1 MYARRTIIFLGLL
14 LALTGTHRAVSA
26 ADGFDPAARA
36 KAIAPYIDARTIAV
50 LRIDLARIEVDQLFD
65 KFVELVPEADYEV
78 ERSRAAVAG
87 CHAALVKAGFVEV
100 YMVFSLA
107 DLPRQ
112 PPFFILP
119 VNGLVMAQDADLFD
133 AVDVLIAE
141 GYISI
146 KIKVGRQP
154 LAKDI
159 ETIQRLKELIGNRAT
174 IRLDANRLWTLDES
188 LEFCNQVAGDQ
199 IEYIEEPLADMSQYP
214 FFFDSTDM
222 PVAFDE
228 TLVEKGVEELDC
240 LDKVKAF
247 ILKPSLLGG
256 LSSTGQ
262 FIDIAYENKI
272 LPVISCTFP
281 SDLSLRSFALFAAMF
296 GITDIPLGLDTMK
309 WFAQSLLKEGFKV
322 TAGHID
328 VATLVN
334 RPVFNEQLLHELR

>member
-1 MYARRTIIFLGLL
+1 MNIVDINIKKYELPLTKPLVIKNHTINARSGIIVTLTDDQGNKGYGEAAPLPNLHRETLEDVINQLRNFKPQDISPLFMELL
-14 LALTGTHRAVSA
+14 YPSVKTALEMAM
-26 ADGFDPAARA
+26 FDLHWQSQN
-36 KAIAPYIDARTIAV
+36 T
-50 LRIDLARIEVDQLFD
+50 FD
-65 KFVELVPEADYEV
+65 KLQ
-78 ERSRAAVAG
+78 
-87 CHAALVKAGFVEV
+87 
-100 YMVFSLA
+100 
-107 DLPRQ
+107 DLR
-112 PPFFILP
+112 LP

-133 AVDVLIAE
+133 AVDALIAE

-146 KIKVGRQP
+146 KIKVGRQT

-159 ETIQRLKELIGNRAT
+159 ETIQRLTELIDNRAT
-174 IRLDANRLWTLDES
+174 IRLDANRLWTLDQAI
-188 LEFCNQVAGDQ
+188 EFCKQVAPNQ
-199 IEYIEEPLADMSQYP
+199 IDYIEEPLADISEYP
-214 FFFDSTDM
+214 KFFDSTDM
-222 PVAFDE
+222 PVAYDE
-228 TLVEKGVEELDC
+228 TLVELDDVDELDH
-240 LDKVKAF
+240 LDKIKAF

-256 LSSTGQ
+256 LSSIGQ

-309 WFAQSLLKEGFKV
+309 WFEYPLLKEGFKV

>member
-1 MYARRTIIFLGLL
+1 MKIVDFDIKKYDLPLARPLTIAGHKLTSRSGVIISLTDEEG
-14 LALTGTHRAVSA
+14 LTGYGEA
-26 ADGFDPAARA
+26 APLPGLHKETLED
-36 KAIAPYIDARTIAV
+36 AIFQLQQIKPPVISLDYLDSMCSSARTALEMALFD
-50 LRIDLARIEVDQLFD
+50 LRLQSQKAFD
-65 KFVELVPEADYEV
+65 KFRNLT
-78 ERSRAAVAG
+78 
-87 CHAALVKAGFVEV
+87 
-100 YMVFSLA
+100 
-107 DLPRQ
+107 
-112 PPFFILP
+112 LP

-159 ETIQRLKELIGNRAT
+159 ETMQRLKELVGNRAT

-199 IEYIEEPLADMSQYP
+199 IEYIEEPLADISQYP
-214 FFFDSTDM
+214 IFFDSTDM

-256 LSSTGQ
+256 LSMTGQ
-262 FIDIAYENKI
+262 FIALAFENDIM
-272 LPVISCTFP
+272 PVMSCTFP

-296 GITDIPLGLDTMK
+296 GVTDIPLGLDTMK
-309 WFAQSLLKEGFKV
+309 WFKHHLLTEGFKV
-322 TAGHID
+322 ESGRIEIA
-328 VATLVN
+328 ALVN
-334 RPVFNEQLLHELR
+334 RPVFNEQLLHDLS

>member
-1 MYARRTIIFLGLL
+1 MNIVDINIKKYELPLIKPLVIKNHTINVRSGVIITLTDDSGNKGYGEAAPLPGLHPFDLDQVIAQLKNFEPQDISPLFMEL
-14 LALTGTHRAVSA
+14 LYPS
-26 ADGFDPAARA
+26 
-36 KAIAPYIDARTIAV
+36 ARTALEMAMFD
-50 LRIDLARIEVDQLFD
+50 LRLQSQKAFD
-65 KFVELVPEADYEV
+65 KFRNLT
-78 ERSRAAVAG
+78 
-87 CHAALVKAGFVEV
+87 
-100 YMVFSLA
+100 
-107 DLPRQ
+107 
-112 PPFFILP
+112 LP

-146 KIKVGRQP
+146 KIKVGRLP

-199 IEYIEEPLADMSQYP
+199 IEYVEEPLADISQYP
-214 FFFDSTDM
+214 IFFDSTDM

-256 LSSTGQ
+256 LSLTGQ
-262 FIDIAYENKI
+262 FIALAFENDIM
-272 LPVISCTFP
+272 PVMSCTFG

-296 GITDIPLGLDTMK
+296 DVADIPLGLDTMK
-309 WFAQSLLKEGFKV
+309 WFKHHLLTEGFKV
-322 TAGHID
+322 ESGRIEIAD
-328 VATLVN
+328 LVN
-334 RPVFNEQLLHELR
+334 RPVFNEQLLHDLS

>member
-1 MYARRTIIFLGLL
+1 MRIVDFDIKQYDLPLVRSLTIAGHKLTSRSGVIISLTDEEG
-14 LALTGTHRAVSA
+14 LTGFGEA
-26 ADGFDPAARA
+26 APLPGLHKETLED
-36 KAIAPYIDARTIAV
+36 AIFQLQQIKPPVISLDYLDSICSSARTALEMAMFD
-50 LRIDLARIEVDQLFD
+50 LRLQSQKAFD
-65 KFVELVPEADYEV
+65 KFRNLT
-78 ERSRAAVAG
+78 
-87 CHAALVKAGFVEV
+87 
-100 YMVFSLA
+100 
-107 DLPRQ
+107 
-112 PPFFILP
+112 LP
-119 VNGLVMAQDADLFD
+119 VNGLVMAQDTDLFD

-199 IEYIEEPLADMSQYP
+199 IEYIEEPLADTSQYP
-214 FFFDSTDM
+214 IFFDSTDM

-256 LSSTGQ
+256 LSLTGQ
-262 FIDIAYENKI
+262 FIALAFENDIM
-272 LPVISCTFP
+272 PVMSCTFG

-296 GITDIPLGLDTMK
+296 DVADIPLGLDTMK
-309 WFAQSLLKEGFKV
+309 WFKHHLLTEGFKV
-322 TAGHID
+322 ESGRIEIA
-328 VATLVN
+328 ALVN
-334 RPVFNEQLLHELR
+334 RPVFNEQFLCDLS

>member
-1 MYARRTIIFLGLL
+1 MNIVDINIKRYELPLIKPLVIKNHTINVRSGVIITLTDDSGNKGYGEAAPLPGLHPFDLDQVIAQLKNFEPQDISPLFMEL
-14 LALTGTHRAVSA
+14 LYPSAKTALEMAM
-26 ADGFDPAARA
+26 FDLRLQSQ
-36 KAIAPYIDARTIAV
+36 KA
-50 LRIDLARIEVDQLFD
+50 FD
-65 KFVELVPEADYEV
+65 KFRILT
-78 ERSRAAVAG
+78 
-87 CHAALVKAGFVEV
+87 
-100 YMVFSLA
+100 
-107 DLPRQ
+107 
-112 PPFFILP
+112 LP

-146 KIKVGRQP
+146 KIKVGRLP

-199 IEYIEEPLADMSQYP
+199 IEYIEEPLADISQYP

-256 LSSTGQ
+256 LSLTGQ
-262 FIDIAYENKI
+262 FIALAFENDIM
-272 LPVISCTFP
+272 PVMSCTFP

-296 GITDIPLGLDTMK
+296 GVTDIPVGLDTMK
-309 WFAQSLLKEGFKV
+309 WFKHHLLTEGFKV
-322 TAGHID
+322 ESGRIEI
-328 VATLVN
+328 ATLVN
-334 RPVFNEQLLHELR
+334 RPVFNEQLLCDLR

>member
-1 MYARRTIIFLGLL
+1 MIIVNSDIKKYDLPLARSLTIAGHNLTSRSGVIISLTDEEG
-14 LALTGTHRAVSA
+14 LTGYGEAAPLPGLHKETLEDAVFQLQQIKPPVISLVYL
-26 ADGFDPAARA
+26 DS
-36 KAIAPYIDARTIAV
+36 ICSSARTALEMAMFD
-50 LRIDLARIEVDQLFD
+50 LRLQSQKAFD
-65 KFVELVPEADYEV
+65 KFRNLT
-78 ERSRAAVAG
+78 
-87 CHAALVKAGFVEV
+87 
-100 YMVFSLA
+100 
-107 DLPRQ
+107 
-112 PPFFILP
+112 LP

-159 ETIQRLKELIGNRAT
+159 ETIQRLKELVGNRAT

-199 IEYIEEPLADMSQYP
+199 IEYIEEPLADISQYQI
-214 FFFDSTDM
+214 FFDSTDM

-228 TLVEKGVEELDC
+228 TLVEKGVEELDH

-256 LSSTGQ
+256 LSMTGQ
-262 FIDIAYENKI
+262 FIALAFENDIM
-272 LPVISCTFP
+272 PVMSCTFG

-296 GITDIPLGLDTMK
+296 GVADIPLGLDTMK
-309 WFAQSLLKEGFKV
+309 WFKHHLLTEGFKV
-322 TAGHID
+322 ESGRIEIA
-328 VATLVN
+328 ALVN
-334 RPVFNEQLLHELR
+334 RPVFNEQLLHDLS